1 MGGEIRISGAALE
14 LPGGV
19 TVRFMRTL
27 RLPESGTHQ
36 LPPGLGSFPLRS
48 VADYQD
54 RAPAR
59 WLRNGGVLLPVHR
72 REAVWLSLSSTAPAA
87 LQVGVGKVCAVS
99 GQPWSDRLS
108 QDPQNYVVLPRQPW
122 LDGVNS
128 GRGTI
133 RQFVAVPREPGAVA
147 DPGAADEQAWGEEVW
162 GGVRLQVFELRQ
174 ELLDAWLAARAPGAA
189 VPGHGG
195 WGSLPGRAG
204 GSSPFHPES
213 GEYGAQPASGYT
225 PLPAPGAG
233 PGPAPPSR
241 AGTGPLSPAREA
253 APVTAIGLG
262 AGGRMRQALY
272 RDERPPGDW
281 REQPSGRVFVHL
293 ATIPQWRDITGEPA
307 PASPVTRAAY
317 VTAGLPW
324 FDSYDADGAE
334 PSAPEEARGG
344 DGASEFS
351 GSGSGSGGGPGRP
364 RVRAGP
370 CGPAPPPDRVLGATA
385 AAG

>member
-1 MGGEIRISGAALE
+1 MGGETRISGAALE

-36 LPPGLGSFPLRS
+36 LPPGLGAFPLRS
-48 VADYQD
+48 VTDYPD

-72 REAVWLSLSSTAPAA
+72 REAMWLSLSSTAPAA

-133 RQFVAVPREPGAVA
+133 RQFVAVPREPGAA
-147 DPGAADEQAWGEEVW
+147 AGRGAADEQAWGEEVW
-162 GGVRLQVFELRQ
+162 GGVRLQVFELRR

-195 WGSLPGRAG
+195 WGSAPGRAAA
-204 GSSPFHPES
+204 SNPFHPES
-213 GEYGAQPASGYT
+213 GEYEAQPTSGYT
-225 PLPAPGAG
+225 PIAAPGSG
-233 PGPAPPSR
+233 PGPVPPAR
-241 AGTGPLSPAREA
+241 AGSGPLSPEREA

-293 ATIPQWRDITGEPA
+293 ATVPQWRDITGEPA

-317 VTAGLPW
+317 TSAGLPW
-324 FDSYDADGAE
+324 FDSYDADGSDLPA
-334 PSAPEEARGG
+334 A
-344 DGASEFS
+344 DGAD
-351 GSGSGSGGGPGRP
+351 GAGPDGRP
-364 RVRAGP
+364 RAPHTPRAQRLRDVGDDA
-370 CGPAPPPDRVLGATA
+370 GRVSDGEW
-385 AAG
+385 